1 MRPFENITDSN
12 LDDLL
17 EMHYRINILI
27 EDTFWHVKHLVTPEF
42 REAIGNEHLITAIED
57 KIRNNEDL

>member
-27 EDTFWHVKHLVTPEF
+27 EDTFWHVKHLVTPEV
-42 REAIGNEHLITAIED
+42 REAIGNEH
-57 KIRNNEDL
+57 